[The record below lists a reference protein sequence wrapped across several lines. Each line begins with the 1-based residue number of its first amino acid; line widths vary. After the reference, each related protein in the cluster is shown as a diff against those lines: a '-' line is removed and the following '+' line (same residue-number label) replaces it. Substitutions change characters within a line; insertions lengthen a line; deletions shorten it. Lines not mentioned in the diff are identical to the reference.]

1 MSVIKFPQ
9 VTVVGTKGREVE
21 AHLVASGI
29 RVTHVAESELTAL
42 SQPTSRPPQVVF
54 VDLRESKVLP
64 AAIGVL
70 RRHHPDTAV
79 VLLVHALDPTL
90 MLDAMRAGV
99 TEIVPDP
106 LTQQSL
112 EAAIQRVWQTGE
124 ADEPAGQVF
133 ALVGAKGGVGTTS
146 VAVNLASILAREAPG
161 DVLLADFHLAQGDA
175 AVHFGVEGRYSVVDA
190 LESTH
195 RLDEAYF
202 RGLVISVPKGPD
214 VLASSDR
221 HVVGTPGADRVRSL
235 IDFASHQYRF
245 VVLDLPRTD
254 LTILDGL
261 DAVNRVIITVN
272 QELTAVRSAARMVE
286 SLGQRYSRD
295 RLALALLRFDKGA
308 EIETADVEKAVG
320 LPVTYVIPN
329 DYRAAVRAANAGV
342 PLVVGDAGNKVA
354 TALKSLA
361 NDLAGLRKPAPEPAG
376 SGLLSKLSL
385 RRSLAL

>member
-29 RVTHVAESELTAL
+29 RVSTVAEAELTTL
-42 SQPTSRPPQVVF
+42 SQPLSRPPQVLI
-54 VDLRESKVLP
+54 VDLRETLVLP
-64 AAIGVL
+64 PSIGVL

-79 VLLVHALDPTL
+79 VLLVPSLDPAL
-90 MLDAMRAGV
+90 MLEAMRAGV
-99 TEIVPDP
+99 TEIVPEP
-106 LTQQSL
+106 LTQASL
-112 EAAIQRVWQTGE
+112 EAAIQRVWHVAE
-124 ADEPAGQVF
+124 VDEPAGQVF
-133 ALVGAKGGVGTTS
+133 AMVGAKGGVGTTS
-146 VAVNLASILAREAPG
+146 VAVNVASVLAREAPG
-161 DVLLADFHLAQGDA
+161 DVLLVDFHLAQGDA
-175 AVHFGVEGRYSVVDA
+175 AVHFGVENRYSVVDA

-202 RGLVISVPKGPD
+202 RGLVVSTPKGPD

-221 HVVGTPGADRVRSL
+221 HVVGTPGADRVRAL
-235 IDFASHQYRF
+235 IDFASRQYRF

-261 DAVNRVIITVN
+261 DSANRIVVAVN
-272 QELTAVRSAARMVE
+272 QELTAVRSAGRLVE
-286 SLGQRYSRD
+286 SLGQRYARE

-329 DYRAAVRAANAGV
+329 DYRASVRAANAGV
-342 PLVVGDAGNKVA
+342 PLVVGDPANKVA
-354 TALKSLA
+354 AALKALA
-361 NDLAGLRKPAPEPAG
+361 VDLAGLRKAKPEPSSA
-376 SGLLSKLSL
+376 GLLAKLSL